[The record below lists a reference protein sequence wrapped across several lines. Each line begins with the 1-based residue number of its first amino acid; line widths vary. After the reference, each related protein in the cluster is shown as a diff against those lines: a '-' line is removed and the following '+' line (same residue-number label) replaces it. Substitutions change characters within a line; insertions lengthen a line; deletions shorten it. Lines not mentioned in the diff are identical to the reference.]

1 LQLESKLGRGGYGTV
16 FRLETLFDKCK
27 IYVVVVSKKYLYAAK
42 CLILHLVNIN
52 VGGLGTVDCLGIVP
66 KL

>member
-1 LQLESKLGRGGYGTV
+1 MAQSSGKKLFLINV
-16 FRLETLFDKCK
+16 KFMWLWLK
-27 IYVVVVSKKYLYAAK
+27 KKYLYAAK